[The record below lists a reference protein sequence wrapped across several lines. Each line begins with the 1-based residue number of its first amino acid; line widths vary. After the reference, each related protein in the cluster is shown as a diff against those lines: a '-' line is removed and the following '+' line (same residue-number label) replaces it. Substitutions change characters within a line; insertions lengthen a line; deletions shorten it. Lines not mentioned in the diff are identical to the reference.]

1 MVISLTKNLF
11 EEKISFLSEEF
22 KFKGNKPAIID
33 WYASWCNPC
42 KIVAPILEDLSQE
55 YEDKIDIYKID
66 VDQEQELAMAFGI
79 QSVPSMLFIPLNG
92 EPQMAQG
99 ALPKQTFK
107 RIFSEVFNI

>member
-1 MVISLTKNLF
+1 MEMTKELF
-11 EEKISFLSEEF
+11 EEKVASLEGEF
-22 KFKGNKPAIID
+22 KFKGDKPCVLKFG
-33 WYASWCNPC
+33 ASWCNPC
-42 KIVAPILEDLSQE
+42 KIVAPILEDLENE
-55 YEDKIDIYKID
+55 YRGKIDIYHID